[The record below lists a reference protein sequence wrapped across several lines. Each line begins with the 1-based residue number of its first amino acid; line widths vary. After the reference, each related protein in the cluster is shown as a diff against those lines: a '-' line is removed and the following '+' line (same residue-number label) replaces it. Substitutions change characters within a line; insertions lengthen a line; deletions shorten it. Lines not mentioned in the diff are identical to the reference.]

1 METLSSIVA
10 QLGKKYAIFV
20 PMVQKVLIKHKI
32 NHQSYD
38 LLCAR
43 ITEGGP
49 MLDGVDGGQGYLSRH
64 SRSRRRPGTGG
75 SGANQVSRHKSFRAL
90 LLVFLVFFCL
100 YVKGVAVAEFALLEE
115 VHISFANLSFPAPSS
130 ASLRPA
136 VRSTPPPVGQHQPP
150 PGGLG
155 RLPPSLQGRLAGLV
169 REALLGA
176 PQGIAIA
183 GPEGMLDGGAEAR
196 SGDLNNIYPDLSI

>member
-1 METLSSIVA
+1 MKDRKRSSSLFLDQTPELRPAAMETLSSIVA

-90 LLVFLVFFCL
+90 LLVFLFFFVYL
-100 YVKGVAVAEFALLEE
+100 
-115 VHISFANLSFPAPSS
+115 
-130 ASLRPA
+130 
-136 VRSTPPPVGQHQPP
+136 
-150 PGGLG
+150 
-155 RLPPSLQGRLAGLV
+155 
-169 REALLGA
+169 
-176 PQGIAIA
+176 
-183 GPEGMLDGGAEAR
+183 
-196 SGDLNNIYPDLSI
+196 

>member
-75 SGANQVSRHKSFRAL
+75 SGANQVSKHKSFRAL
-90 LLVFLVFFCL
+90 LLVFLFFL
-100 YVKGVAVAEFALLEE
+100 FVKGVAVAEFALLEE
-115 VHISFANLSFPAPSS
+115 VHISFANLSFLAPSS
-130 ASLRPA
+130 ASL
-136 VRSTPPPVGQHQPP
+136 
-150 PGGLG
+150 
-155 RLPPSLQGRLAGLV
+155 
-169 REALLGA
+169 
-176 PQGIAIA
+176 
-183 GPEGMLDGGAEAR
+183 
-196 SGDLNNIYPDLSI
+196 